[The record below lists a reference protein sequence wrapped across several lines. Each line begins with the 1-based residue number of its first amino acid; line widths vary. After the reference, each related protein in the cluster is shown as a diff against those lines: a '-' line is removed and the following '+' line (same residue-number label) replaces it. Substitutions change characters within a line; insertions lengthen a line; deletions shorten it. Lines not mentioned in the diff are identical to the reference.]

1 MASSMAFCTAKTK
14 QTKSQMLDF
23 ILQKSSIK
31 DAELGL
37 FIQFILFQDF
47 TNLKCLVKDYNDL
60 PLQPSQGFV
69 GYHLVR

>member
-1 MASSMAFCTAKTK
+1 MELLVHLYGFFDGILHSKNKTN
-14 QTKSQMLDF
+14 KSQTLDF

-47 TNLKCLVKDYNDL
+47 TNLKCLVKD
-60 PLQPSQGFV
+60 
-69 GYHLVR
+69 

>member
-14 QTKSQMLDF
+14 QTKSQTLDF

-47 TNLKCLVKDYNDL
+47 TNLKCLVKD
-60 PLQPSQGFV
+60 
-69 GYHLVR
+69 